1 MVCSDG
7 LGIDGSDDDER
18 HGGAELGRPWRRC
31 YAQQN
36 EGKAGGGRAV
46 LTVRAQGG
54 PVSERERRGRPRS
67 TGITGSR
74 GGRGRGGSDDVVP
87 SGSNGGHRSTWRRTA
102 DAYGMLAMQGDD
114 SGREVDAATAAGAL
128 GQWG

>member
-1 MVCSDG
+1 MVCSGG

-18 HGGAELGRPWRRC
+18 HGGAELGRPWRRR

-54 PVSERERRGRPRS
+54 PVSERERRGRSNQRRRRP
-67 TGITGSR
+67 TTR
-74 GGRGRGGSDDVVP
+74 GGGRRGSDASVLP
-87 SGSNGGHRSTWRRTA
+87 IPR
-102 DAYGMLAMQGDD
+102 
-114 SGREVDAATAAGAL
+114 
-128 GQWG
+128 